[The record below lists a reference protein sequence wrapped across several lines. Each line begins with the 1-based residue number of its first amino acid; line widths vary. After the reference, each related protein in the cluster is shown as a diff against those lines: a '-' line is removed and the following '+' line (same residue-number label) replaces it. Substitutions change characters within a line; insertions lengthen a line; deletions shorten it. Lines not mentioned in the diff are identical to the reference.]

1 MRCQNCGEF
10 IEDAFEVYAREA
22 CPYCEAPLNEKVPTR

>member
-10 IEDAFEVYAREA
+10 IEDAFEAYAREA
-22 CPYCEAPLNEKVPTR
+22 CPYCEAPLNEKVPMR